1 MAPWA
6 QSDTM
11 NTRTCSLKSM
21 NPLTSYPSP
30 KKWDHLPSY
39 RNSLSNSFQP
49 LRFYRVSA
57 LSTSSKFR
65 LPKGLHF
72 WLGGKTK
79 EVGVNFFDPGEI
91 LNGGSKRKTKLCLS
105 VGPIDCVCMT
115 GPHRWKGMRFLPLTG
130 RSAYR
135 GHSSFSKS
143 FVAWGYSRMLVKLNL
158 VLCFLAIV
166 KTNWGYGAEQELLLA
181 FLKSSSIFMVLDPQ
195 VPEGAEVTILRPGL
209 HLAEECVCSLVV
221 SSSLQPHRL

>member
-158 VLCFLAIV
+158 VLFFFGHSQ
-166 KTNWGYGAEQELLLA
+166 NQ
-181 FLKSSSIFMVLDPQ
+181 
-195 VPEGAEVTILRPGL
+195 LRLRRRAGTP
-209 HLAEECVCSLVV
+209 
-221 SSSLQPHRL
+221 SSLSKVIIYFHGAGPTSPRGCRGYNPQARVTLSRGVCVFLSRVQLFAAP